1 MKRSLLPDAHLDRGL
16 LLSIFTL
23 MGFGLVQV
31 YSSSFIYAVDTYD
44 NGLYFFSKQAVFVLL
59 GATLLL
65 LISHLKWKFSRILG
79 GIVFGLSIVGLVLT
93 YVPGF
98 GVEAGGAHR
107 WVQLPLGLRLEPS
120 ELLKISFPF
129 FLALLMVKKEV
140 KWLGRADFPL
150 RFLALLIPFILLHGQ
165 PDFGTMALLF
175 VMIISVLF
183 VFGLKWRYL
192 LGSAVV
198 TIPLFYFLVVMVP
211 YRWARIKGFLDP
223 WADPSEKGF
232 QIIQSL
238 MSFQSGGVWG
248 AGLGQ
253 GQGKLFFLPEA
264 HTDFTLAV
272 LGEETGLV
280 GFLVVLSIYGFI
292 VFRGLQ
298 ISSRVQEDF
307 AKIVA
312 LGITILFAF
321 QVFTNMGVVLGLLP
335 TKGLTLPFLSYGG
348 SSLIATCIGFGWL
361 LNIERSFTRT
371 KSSKVVHSP
380 NW

>member
-1 MKRSLLPDAHLDRGL
+1 MKRPKLPDNHPDRGL

-31 YSSSFIYAVDTYD
+31 YSSSFIYAVDTYE
-44 NGLYFFSKQAVFVLL
+44 NGLHFFSKQALFALMGTGVLL
-59 GATLLL
+59 VMA
-65 LISHLKWKFSRILG
+65 HLKWKFCKLLG
-79 GIVFGLSIVGLVLT
+79 GAFLLLSMVGLVLT
-93 YVPGF
+93 YIPGI

-107 WVQLPLGLRLEPS
+107 WIQLPLGMRFEPS
-120 ELLKISFPF
+120 ELLKVSFPF
-129 FLALLMVKKEV
+129 LLGTLMVTSPV
-140 KWLGRADFPL
+140 KFLGKMDVPL
-150 RFLALLIPFILLHGQ
+150 RFLILLAPFALLHGQ

-175 VMIISVLF
+175 VMIFSVLF

-192 LGSAVV
+192 VGSAVV
-198 TIPLFYFLVVMVP
+198 TLPVFYYLVVLVP

-280 GFLVVLSIYGFI
+280 GFLVVLLIYGFI

-298 ISSRVQEDF
+298 ISSRVNRDF
-307 AKIVA
+307 EKIVA
-312 LGITILFAF
+312 LGITVLFAF
-321 QVFTNMGVVLGLLP
+321 QVFINMGVVLGLLP

-361 LNIERSFTRT
+361 LNIERSFSRT
-371 KSSKVVHSP
+371 KSSKVAQRP
-380 NW
+380 YG

>member
-1 MKRSLLPDAHLDRGL
+1 
-16 LLSIFTL
+16 

-44 NGLYFFSKQAVFVLL
+44 NGLYFFSKQAVFFLM
-59 GATLLL
+59 GAGLLL
-65 LISHLKWKFSRILG
+65 LLSHLKWKFCRLLG
-79 GIVFGLSIVGLVLT
+79 GVCLALSVAGLVLT

-98 GVEAGGAHR
+98 AIEAGGAHR
-107 WVQLPLGLRLEPS
+107 WIRLPFGLRFEPS
-120 ELLKISFPF
+120 ELLKVSFPF
-129 FLALLMVKKEV
+129 LLATLIVKKPI
-140 KWLGRADFPL
+140 KWLGRMDVPL
-150 RFLALLIPFILLHGQ
+150 RFLILLTPFALLHGQ

-175 VMIISVLF
+175 FMVFSVLF

-192 LGSAVV
+192 VGSAVITV
-198 TIPLFYFLVVMVP
+198 PLFYYLVVLVP

-280 GFLVVLSIYGFI
+280 GFLIVLLIYGFV

-298 ISSRVQEDF
+298 ISSRVQPDF
-307 AKIVA
+307 EKIVA
-312 LGITILFAF
+312 LGITVLFAF
-321 QVFTNMGVVLGLLP
+321 QVFINMGVVLGLLP

-361 LNIERSFTRT
+361 LNIERSFSRT
-371 KSSKVVHSP
+371 KSSKMAQHP
-380 NW
+380 YG

>member
-1 MKRSLLPDAHLDRGL
+1 MKLPILLKSHPDRGL
-16 LLSIFTL
+16 LLSILTL
-23 MGFGLVQV
+23 IGFGLVQV
-31 YSSSFIYAVDTYD
+31 YSSSFIYAVDTYG
-44 NGLYFFSKQAVFVLL
+44 NGLHFFSKQAAFALI
-59 GATLLL
+59 GAGLLL
-65 LISHLKWKFSRILG
+65 FMAHLKWKFCRLLG
-79 GIVFGLSIVGLVLT
+79 GFFLLLSMIGLILT

-98 GVEAGGAHR
+98 AVEAGGAHR
-107 WVQLPLGLRLEPS
+107 WIQLPLGLRFEPS
-120 ELLKISFPF
+120 ELLKVSFPF
-129 FLALLMVKKEV
+129 LLATLMVQKPV
-140 KWLGRADFPL
+140 SWLGKGDMLL
-150 RFLALLIPFILLHGQ
+150 RFLILLTPFALLHGQ

-175 VMIISVLF
+175 AMVLSVLF
-183 VFGLKWRYL
+183 VFGLKWSYL
-192 LGSAVV
+192 VGSALV
-198 TIPLFYFLVVMVP
+198 TIPLFYYLVVLVP

-280 GFLVVLSIYGFI
+280 GFLIVLSIYGFI

-298 ISSRVQEDF
+298 ISSRVQPDF
-307 AKIVA
+307 EKVVA
-312 LGITILFAF
+312 LGVTILFAF
-321 QVFTNMGVVLGLLP
+321 QVFINMGVVLGLLP

-361 LNIERSFTRT
+361 LNIERSFSRR
-371 KSSKVVHSP
+371 KSSKIIQHSYG
-380 NW
+380 

>member
-1 MKRSLLPDAHLDRGL
+1 MKRPKLPDNHPDRGL

-31 YSSSFIYAVDTYD
+31 YSSSFIYAVDTYE
-44 NGLYFFSKQAVFVLL
+44 NGLHFFSKQALFALMGTGVLL
-59 GATLLL
+59 VMV
-65 LISHLKWKFSRILG
+65 HLKWKFCKLLG
-79 GIVFGLSIVGLVLT
+79 GVFLFLSMMGLVLT
-93 YVPGF
+93 YIPGI

-107 WVQLPLGLRLEPS
+107 WIQLPLGMRFEPS
-120 ELLKISFPF
+120 ELLKVSFPF
-129 FLALLMVKKEV
+129 LLAVLMVTNPV
-140 KWLGRADFPL
+140 KFLGRMDVPM
-150 RFLALLIPFILLHGQ
+150 RFLVLLAPFALLHGQ

-175 VMIISVLF
+175 FMIFSVLF

-192 LGSAVV
+192 VGSAVV
-198 TIPLFYFLVVMVP
+198 TLPVFYYLVVLVP

-280 GFLVVLSIYGFI
+280 GFLVVLLIYGFI

-298 ISSRVQEDF
+298 ISSRVNRDF
-307 AKIVA
+307 EKIVA
-312 LGITILFAF
+312 LGITVLFAF
-321 QVFTNMGVVLGLLP
+321 QVFINMGVVLGLLP

-361 LNIERSFTRT
+361 LNIERSFSRT
-371 KSSKVVHSP
+371 KSSKVAQRP
-380 NW
+380 YG